1 MRFKHHFLVSLK
13 ESASIQF
20 VSCTATS
27 TIHNMFN
34 VLGLSPLSL
43 KAPKFIPV
51 HWDPPPVNWL
61 KVNTDGSF
69 RNPETAGFGGV
80 FRDHEGLFQGAFAHK
95 VEVSSAIDAEVLAVI
110 EALGVA
116 WRKGWT
122 HLWLATDSYL
132 VVHYF
137 NNPKLI
143 PWRLRVVWNNCV
155 YFSRLIHFRVTH
167 IYREGNMVADA
178 LANYGAT
185 NVGARW

>member
-1 MRFKHHFLVSLK
+1 M
-13 ESASIQF
+13 Q
-20 VSCTATS
+20 
-27 TIHNMFN
+27 NMFN

-69 RNPETAGFGGV
+69 RNPETTGFQGV
-80 FRDHEGLFQGAFAHK
+80 FRDHEGLFWGAFAHK

-122 HLWLATDSYL
+122 HLWLETDSYL

-137 NNPKLI
+137 TNPK
-143 PWRLRVVWNNCV
+143 
-155 YFSRLIHFRVTH
+155 
-167 IYREGNMVADA
+167 EGNMVADA

-185 NVGARW
+185 NVGARWWDSLPTFIAGHYGKDLSSAVSYRFRYCGSLDLF